1 MPLNL
6 EPRSSADFTPYL
18 KFNGKAGRWY
28 TKTDTGEEAEIFN
41 LTAIFDLA
49 NIKTGWILFT
59 EGAAPDTIWDNG
71 AIPPAPSKQHKRGF
85 AVNVFSPKLL
95 GGLREFSS
103 TSNGAIIAIRELYD
117 AYEKQYDPAKKLV
130 PVVTCESV
138 KAVKSKFGTNYE
150 PVLKIVKWVP
160 RPHDMGD
167 SPPAA
172 AAEAFSESDD
182 IPLPPPGPPPSSA
195 RPAAAPEAVDEF

>member
-6 EPRSSADFTPYL
+6 EPRSSEDFTPFL

-28 TKTDTGEEAEIFN
+28 TRADTGEDKEILN

-49 NIKTGWILFT
+49 NIRTGWILFA
-59 EGAAPDTIWDNG
+59 EGAAPDTVWDNG
-71 AIPPAPSKQHKRGF
+71 AIPAAPSPKHKRGF
-85 AVNVFSPKLL
+85 AVNVYSPQKI

-103 TSNGAIIAIRELYD
+103 TSNGAIIAIKELYD
-117 AYEKQYDPAKKLV
+117 TYEKQYDPQKKLV

-138 KAVKSKFGTNYE
+138 QAVKSKFGTNYQ

-160 RPHDMGD
+160 RPHDLGD
-167 SPPAA
+167 TAPAA
-172 AAEAFSESDD
+172 AAVRDDFNDD
-182 IPLPPPGPPPSSA
+182 IPLPPPSA
-195 RPAAAPEAVDEF
+195 VSPRAAAEAVDEF